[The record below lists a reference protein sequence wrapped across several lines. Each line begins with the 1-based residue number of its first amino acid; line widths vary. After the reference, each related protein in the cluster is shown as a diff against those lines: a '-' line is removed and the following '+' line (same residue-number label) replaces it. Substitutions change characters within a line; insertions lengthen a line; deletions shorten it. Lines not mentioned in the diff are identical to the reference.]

1 LGTNLSNM
9 PPRYDPVGSQHF
21 QAVDIAEMSTQI
33 LFYIVALLSFAVLLV
48 NKNPDSPLFQIVH
61 ISFILTVVALFTVSL
76 ALRLYWSPIA
86 ADARCLDLLSNAY
99 SLPLTHD
106 QSVNYYNNNETDPI
120 RRLGAAVMENSFFSK
135 SISSAMLPYERLKL
149 ACYVILLG
157 IVWLNRTN
165 SFDLVELAAQVVFSE
180 SILSYWLRLEWFRS
194 RCDKSY
200 NGLYTLFQN
209 QPRRQNLHAQVLQWV
224 IFYETTK

>member
-1 LGTNLSNM
+1 
-9 PPRYDPVGSQHF
+9 
-21 QAVDIAEMSTQI
+21 
-33 LFYIVALLSFAVLLV
+33 
-48 NKNPDSPLFQIVH
+48 
-61 ISFILTVVALFTVSL
+61 
-76 ALRLYWSPIA
+76 
-86 ADARCLDLLSNAY
+86 
-99 SLPLTHD
+99 
-106 QSVNYYNNNETDPI
+106 
-120 RRLGAAVMENSFFSK
+120 MENSFFSK

-224 IFYETTK
+224 IFYETTKSNAGITLSPKVFTKMNPSLTGEWENIKRALNL